1 MCVCEEQ
8 TCRRR
13 SGRNACNGNIERMQ
27 VGKNDPMVSDRS
39 CSFVADAVKNVVMK
53 FILGGFP
60 LDTEMQQEKHQHQPW
75 QQFLTIIYTGMVC

>member
-13 SGRNACNGNIERMQ
+13 SGRNACSGNIERMQ
-27 VGKNDPMVSDRS
+27 VGKNDPLASDRS

-53 FILGGFP
+53 YILG
-60 LDTEMQQEKHQHQPW
+60 D
-75 QQFLTIIYTGMVC
+75 